1 MTRTK
6 TFLLSLLLFLAASE
20 NLLAAEGVL
29 ARGKQIYLEN
39 CAVCHGEK
47 GDGQGP
53 QAYRLQ
59 TKPQN
64 FRLGLF
70 KFRSTPSGALS
81 LDTDLF
87 RTLSRGVPGTAMI
100 PQTYLSE
107 DERWAIIQYL
117 KDFSDR
123 FIKENPPKPVPIP
136 SVPSNLSSLV
146 ERGRQVYK
154 DAGCAACHGEEG
166 RGDGSAAKDLKDAWG
181 HPAPPADLTRR
192 PLKSGA
198 SPQDLYRTLVT
209 GLDGTPMPSY
219 QGVLSEEE
227 LWALVAYVDSLAT
240 PKRRVARGMTGMM
253 GVGEEP
259 LGRMIEMMNR
269 MGMQGAGCMMQ

>member
-1 MTRTK
+1 VTHTK
-6 TFLLSLLLFLAASE
+6 AFLLSLLLCLTAPGG
-20 NLLAAEGVL
+20 LLAAEGVL
-29 ARGKQIYLEN
+29 AKGEQIYLEN

-59 TKPQN
+59 NKPQN

-70 KFRSTPSGALS
+70 KFRSTPSGTLP
-81 LDTDLF
+81 LDVDLF

-117 KDFSDR
+117 KGFLDR
-123 FIKENPPKPVPIP
+123 FIEENPARPIP
-136 SVPSNLSSLV
+136 IPPAPSNLSSLV
-146 ERGRQVYK
+146 EQGKQIYK
-154 DAGCAACHGEEG
+154 DAGCDTCHGEQG
-166 RGDGSAAKDLKDAWG
+166 RGDGSAAEDLKDTWG
-181 HPAPPADLTRR
+181 RPARPADLTQR
-192 PLKSGA
+192 PFKSGPF
-198 SPQDLYRTLVT
+198 PQDLYRTLVT

-227 LWALVAYVDSLAT
+227 LWALVAYMDSLAASEQ
-240 PKRRVARGMTGMM
+240 RRTRGMMGMM
-253 GVGEEP
+253 GVGEES

-269 MGMQGAGCMMQ
+269 MGMQGASCMRQ